1 MTQAMDF
8 ETDEK
13 LKLLT
18 DALRAG
24 PGSPEWR
31 AAIAEIQ
38 AHASAAGEDE
48 HQLLLRVREHLA
60 SGRSYREIR
69 AGAGFTRKVIEGI
82 EREAEARPRLSPN
95 ANWIAVI
102 AAVAI
107 ISVVA
112 VVAFMVWPTARNGP
126 GAPGD
131 GGLERTKFVETTE
144 SITFD
149 DSIGADWQ
157 TFGFLTLTADG
168 GLKPMSMES
177 SGGKDYRGG
186 GIYWDRQI
194 PADEP
199 VSVEATMMLQKGSGD
214 GVVQLFVTDSR
225 EFETKSATSPRE
237 LVVYLKDGEA
247 KVALPDGSVVGQ
259 GTKLKDVKQNVDVR
273 LAMNQKDAVVEV
285 NQQRVWAGE
294 HHLPADRARTIGLR
308 FLVAGNE
315 VKDQVS
321 VQSLR
326 VMQLEKK
333 EGSALRA
340 QDSGR

>member
-8 ETDEK
+8 EADEK

-31 AAIAEIQ
+31 TAVTEVQ
-38 AHASAAGEDE
+38 AHASSAGEDE

-82 EREAEARPRLSPN
+82 EREADARPRMSPN
-95 ANWIAVI
+95 ANWIAMI
-102 AAVAI
+102 AAAVI
-107 ISVVA
+107 VGVVA
-112 VVAFMVWPTARNGP
+112 VVAFMVWPSGP
-126 GAPGD
+126 SAGRPGE
-131 GGLERTKFVETTE
+131 GGLERTHFVETTE
-144 SITFD
+144 SINFE

-168 GLKPMSMES
+168 GLKPLLTGAA
-177 SGGKDYRGG
+177 GGKDYRGG

-194 PADEP
+194 TADEP
-199 VSVEATMMLQKGSGD
+199 VSVEATMTLQKGSGD

-225 EFETKSATSPRE
+225 EFETKSATSPHE

-247 KVALPDGSVVGQ
+247 RVALPDGSVVGQ
-259 GTKLKDVKQNVDVR
+259 GAKLKDVKQNVDVR
-273 LAMNQKDAVVEV
+273 LAMNEKDAVVEV
-285 NQQRVWAGE
+285 NQQRIWAGE
-294 HHLPADRARTIGLR
+294 HHLPAKPRTIGLR
-308 FLVAGNE
+308 FLVAGNDA
-315 VKDQVS
+315 KDKVS
-321 VQSLR
+321 VQSVR
-326 VMQLEKK
+326 VMQTEKK
-333 EGSALRA
+333 EGSSLRG
-340 QDSGR
+340 QGSGR